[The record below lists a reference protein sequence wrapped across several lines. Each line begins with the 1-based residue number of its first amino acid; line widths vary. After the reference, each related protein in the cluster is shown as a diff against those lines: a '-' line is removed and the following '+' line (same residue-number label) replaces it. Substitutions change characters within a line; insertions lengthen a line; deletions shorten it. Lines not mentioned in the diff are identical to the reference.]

1 MKVSNHILLDD
12 HDQPGTFE
20 PTDHRNGVISPI
32 YIVMHYTA
40 GTTARSAINWFQRPE
55 SKASSHLIID
65 RDGSITQ
72 MVALNRRAWHAGVSR
87 WGELSDINTY
97 SVGIELVNAGKLT
110 KRLDGQWL
118 SSSKSVVSAADV
130 SIARH
135 KNESTDAGWQE
146 YTEQQLMALV
156 AAGQAIASK
165 YGIVDVLGHD
175 DIAPTRKVDPGPL
188 FPMSSIRSRILG
200 RA

>member
-1 MKVSNHILLDD
+1 MKISNHILLDN
-12 HDQPGTFE
+12 HDQPVTFE
-20 PTDHRNGVISPI
+20 RTENRNGVIAPI
-32 YIVMHYTA
+32 YIVVHYTA
-40 GTTARSAINWFQRPE
+40 GTTARSAIEWFRLPA

-65 RDGSITQ
+65 RDGSVTQ

-97 SVGIELVNAGKLT
+97 SIGIELVNAGKLT
-110 KRLDGQWL
+110 KRLDGRWL
-118 SSSKSVVSAADV
+118 SSSKSIVDAADV

-135 KNESTDAGWQE
+135 KNESTDAGWHE
-146 YTEQQLMALV
+146 YTEKQLTSLV

-165 YGIVDVLGHD
+165 YNIVDVLGHD

-188 FPMSSIRSRILG
+188 FPMSSMRSRILG
-200 RA
+200 RS